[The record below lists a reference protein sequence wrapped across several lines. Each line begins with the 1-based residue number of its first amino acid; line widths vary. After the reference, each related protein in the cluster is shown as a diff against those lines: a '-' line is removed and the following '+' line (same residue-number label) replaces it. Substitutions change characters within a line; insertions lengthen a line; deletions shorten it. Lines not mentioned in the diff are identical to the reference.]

1 MGKCCGE
8 MTAKCLACE
17 AKMDVAT
24 YCKQNKGKDID
35 ACPKPN
41 CCKANNAKCL
51 SCQASMDVATY
62 CEKNKGKDIDGCP
75 KPICRPPVC
84 KAGKGCTYEKPV
96 FKNGCKV
103 SCGTKKCIPKCCGEM
118 TAKCL
123 ACEAKMDVPTY
134 CEKNKGKDIDGCPK
148 PKCCKANNAKCLSC
162 QAGMDVSTYCEEN
175 KGKDIDGCPKPITVP
190 DDFDCKCYLKINT
203 DVQKLHGDDCAKA
216 RQHYINNGAREARSY
231 KCSDTE
237 LPKDFDCKCYLE
249 RYEDLQAAYGK
260 D

>member
-123 ACEAKMDVPTY
+123 ACEAKMDVATY
-134 CEKNKGKDIDGCPK
+134 CEENKEKDIDGCPK
-148 PKCCKANNAKCLSC
+148 P
-162 QAGMDVSTYCEEN
+162 VS
-175 KGKDIDGCPKPITVP
+175 VP

-203 DVQKLHGDDCAKA
+203 DVQKVHGDDCAKA

-260 D
+260 DCKNEATRKKVE